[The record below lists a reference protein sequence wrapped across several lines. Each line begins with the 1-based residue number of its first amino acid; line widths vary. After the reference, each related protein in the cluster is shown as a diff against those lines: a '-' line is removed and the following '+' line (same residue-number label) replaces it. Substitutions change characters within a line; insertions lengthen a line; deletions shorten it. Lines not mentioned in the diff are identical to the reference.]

1 MGSGKMLDPT
11 GKAFHRLDMRPGCSL
26 MPRTDHHLAAKGY
39 AQLEPAVAGVPSRTG
54 TRPPASL
61 REAGAKIVRKLFDV
75 VRDLRMRSRER
86 RMPLELDD
94 RVLRDIGLTRVGYR
108 FLHMSRTTSVPDRS
122 QNSRN
127 LHDRPPAL
135 F

>member
-11 GKAFHRLDMRPGCSL
+11 AKTFHRLDMRPGCSL
-26 MPRTDHHLAAKGY
+26 MPRADHHVAATGY
-39 AQLEPAVAGVPSRTG
+39 AQLEPAVAAVPSRTG

-94 RVLRDIGLTRVGYR
+94 RVLRDIGLTRAEYR
-108 FLHMSRTTSVPDRS
+108 FLLMSGPTTVPD
-122 QNSRN
+122 
-127 LHDRPPAL
+127 P
-135 F
+135 